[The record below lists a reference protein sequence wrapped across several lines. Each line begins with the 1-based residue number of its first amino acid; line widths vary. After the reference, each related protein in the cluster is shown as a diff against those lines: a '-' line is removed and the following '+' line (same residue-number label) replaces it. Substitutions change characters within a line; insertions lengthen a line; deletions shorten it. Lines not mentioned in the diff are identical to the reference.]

1 MSKRLSNNFQF
12 IEVGRGDPDKKT
24 LQARKT
30 EYVEIYNPFTRDQ
43 AAEQSHRCLECG
55 NPYCEWKCPVHN
67 LIPNWLKLV
76 AEGNLFEAAELS
88 HQTNTLPEVCGRV
101 CPQDR
106 LCEGACT
113 LNDGFGAVT
122 IGASEKYITDTALAM
137 GWRPDLSAVVPTDKK
152 VAIIGAGP
160 AGLGC
165 ADVLARNGVKAVVFD
180 RYPEI
185 GGLLTFGIPEFKLEK
200 QVMVRRREV
209 FEGMGIEFRLNV
221 NVGTDI
227 AVRQLLDEYDAIFL
241 GMGTYTYMRGDFPG
255 EDLPGVY
262 EALPYLVANVNHNL
276 GYQQDPEAYVNL
288 KGKRV
293 VVLGGG
299 DTAMDCVRTA
309 VRQQAE
315 SVTCAYRRDELN
327 MPGSRRE
334 VKNAREEGV
343 EFLFNRQPVEVV
355 EYFGQACGVK
365 MVETELGEPGADG
378 RRRPQPI
385 PGSEAVLEADAII
398 IAFGFQPSPPE
409 WLGDIS
415 VETNDWDGVIAEE
428 EQAFKFQTTNPKVFA
443 GGDMVRGSDLVVTA
457 IWEGRQAAEGILD
470 YLEV

>member
-1 MSKRLSNNFQF
+1 MSTRLANNFQF
-12 IEVGRGDPDKKT
+12 LDVQRKDPPKKDMEM
-24 LQARKT
+24 RT
-30 EYVEIYNPFTRDQ
+30 EEFVEIYDPFDTEQ
-43 AAEQSHRCLECG
+43 VAEQSHRCLECG

-67 LIPNWLKLV
+67 YIPNWLKLL

-122 IGASEKYITDTALAM
+122 IGNAEKYITDTALAM
-137 GWRPDLSAVVPTDKK
+137 GWRPDLSDVVPTGKR

-165 ADVLARNGVKAVVFD
+165 ADILTRNGVQAVVFD

-185 GGLLTFGIPEFKLEK
+185 GGLLTFGIPQFKLEK
-200 QVMVRRREV
+200 QVLQRRREI
-209 FEGMGIEFRLNV
+209 FENMGIEFRLNTE
-221 NVGTDI
+221 VGVDI
-227 AVRQLLDEYDAIFL
+227 EIDTLMAEFDAVFL
-241 GMGTYTYMRGDFPG
+241 GMGTYTAMKGQFPG
-255 EDLPGVY
+255 EDLPGVHK
-262 EALPYLVANVNHNL
+262 ALDYLIGNVNEKMGYAQAPESYINL
-276 GYQQDPEAYVNL
+276 S
-288 KGKRV
+288 GKTV

-309 VRQQAE
+309 VRQQADR
-315 SVTCAYRRDELN
+315 VYCVYRRDEIN

-334 VKNAREEGV
+334 VQNAKEEGV
-343 EFLFNRQPVEVV
+343 QFLFNRQPVEVV
-355 EYFGQACGVK
+355 EYFGEAIGVK
-365 MVETELGEPGADG
+365 VVETALGEPGADG
-378 RRRPQPI
+378 RRRPEPI
-385 PGSEAVLEADAII
+385 DGSETVIEADAII
-398 IAFGFQPSPPE
+398 MAFGFQPSPAE
-409 WLGDIS
+409 WFGDIE
-415 VETNDWDGVIAEE
+415 VKLNDWEGVIAPED
-428 EQAFKFQTTNPKVFA
+428 QAFKFQTSNAKVFA

-470 YLEV
+470 YLGV